1 MSYGG
6 RCEMKKSKLII
17 FVVLIIV
24 IGVILF
30 LVFNK
35 NAAKVFKSGNN
46 KNSQEIVDYILNI
59 SSYDVNVTVEVNSNK
74 NHNKYIIRQQYVSPN
89 IVAQEVI
96 EPTNIAGIKITND
109 GTNLKLENSNLNL
122 NTVFENYSY
131 LGDNCLDLIAFI
143 ENYKQSGESTFIEEE
158 NQIIMKTKSGN
169 ENKYTKNKTLYIDKK
184 SCKPTKL
191 EIKDNNEK
199 TTVYILYNEV
209 EINSTNKEDIVA
221 FEMNNVSKNI

>member
-1 MSYGG
+1 
-6 RCEMKKSKLII
+6 MKKGKLII
-17 FVVLIIV
+17 LIALIIL

-35 NAAKVFKSGNN
+35 NTAKVFKSGNT

-59 SSYDVNVTVEVNSNK
+59 SSYDVNITVEVNSNK
-74 NHNKYIIRQQYVSPN
+74 NHNKYILKQKYVSPN
-89 IVAQEVI
+89 ISTQEVI

-122 NTVFENYSY
+122 STVFENYNY
-131 LGDNCLDLIAFI
+131 LGDNCLDLISFI
-143 ENYKQSGESTFIEEE
+143 ENYKQNPESTFIEEE

-169 ENKYTKNKTLYIDKK
+169 ENRYTKNKTLYIDKE

-191 EIKDNNEK
+191 EVKDNNEK

-209 EINSTNKEDIVA
+209 EINSTNKEDVVA
-221 FEMNNVSKNI
+221 FEMRNIRANI

>member
-1 MSYGG
+1 
-6 RCEMKKSKLII
+6 MKKGKLII
-17 FVVLIIV
+17 IIALIIL

-35 NAAKVFKSGNN
+35 NTAKVFKSGNT

-59 SSYDVNVTVEVNSNK
+59 SSYDVNITVEVNSNK
-74 NHNKYIIRQQYVSPN
+74 NSNKYILKQKYVSPN
-89 IVAQEVI
+89 ISTQEVI

-122 NTVFENYSY
+122 STVFENYNY
-131 LGDNCLDLIAFI
+131 LGDNCLDLISFI
-143 ENYKQSGESTFIEEE
+143 ENYKQNPESTFIEEE
-158 NQIIMKTKSGN
+158 NQVIMKTQSGN
-169 ENKYTKNKTLYIDKK
+169 ENRYTKNKILYIDKE

-209 EINSTNKEDIVA
+209 EINSTKKEDAVA
-221 FEMNNVSKNI
+221 FEIRNIRAGI

>member
-1 MSYGG
+1 
-6 RCEMKKSKLII
+6 MKKGKLII
-17 FVVLIIV
+17 FIALIIL

-35 NAAKVFKSGNN
+35 NTAKVFKSGNT
-46 KNSQEIVDYILNI
+46 KNSQEIVEYILNI
-59 SSYDVNVTVEVNSNK
+59 SSYDVNITVEVNSNK
-74 NHNKYIIRQQYVSPN
+74 NSNKYILKQKYVSPN
-89 IVAQEVI
+89 ISVQEVI

-122 NTVFENYSY
+122 STVFENYNY
-131 LGDNCLDLIAFI
+131 LGDNCLDLISFI
-143 ENYKQSGESTFIEEE
+143 ENYKQNPESTFIEEE
-158 NQIIMKTKSGN
+158 NQVIMKTQSGN
-169 ENKYTKNKTLYIDKK
+169 ENRYTKSKTLYIDKQ

-209 EINSTNKEDIVA
+209 EINSTNKEDVVA
-221 FEMNNVSKNI
+221 FEMRNIRAGI